1 MTSRELVLETLEFR
15 NKNERIPRHMWTLPW
30 SQINHGEMVTKINT
44 EYPDDFDVAPEVLAE
59 KTIEEG
65 NEYEV
70 GEYKDRWG
78 CLFTNIHEGIIGE
91 VKAPIVNGEEWED
104 VDNIHIP
111 AEQLTF
117 DRDAVNEF
125 CKNTDK
131 FVFAAPCPRPF
142 EQLQFIRG
150 TEDLYMDLMDM
161 PDKMKIFLNDMH
173 VFYCQLLEEW
183 AKTDVDALRFMD
195 DWGSQNSLLINP
207 QMWREIFKPM
217 YQDYINIAKKYGKK
231 IFMHSDGNT
240 LQIIPDLI
248 EMGLDALNA
257 QIFCIEV
264 ENLAPFAGKL
274 TFWGEI
280 DRQHLLVEGTTE
292 DIANAVKKV
301 YETLWSD
308 GGCIAQCEFGPGA
321 NPENVYE
328 VFHTWEE
335 LTTNR

>member
-44 EYPDDFDVAPEVLAE
+44 EYPDDFEVAPEVLAE

-150 TEDLYMDLMDM
+150 TEELYMDLMDM
-161 PDKMKIFLNDMH
+161 PDKMKSFLKDMH

-257 QIFCIEV
+257 QIFCIGV